1 MVKLN
6 KDVSSSRRKQRKA
19 HFGATSDERR
29 SRMAAP
35 LDANLRKQW
44 GVKSV
49 PVKKGDEV
57 IVKRGKFAKM
67 HKDMSLKVTACYR
80 KKYVIH
86 VEKCIV
92 EKSNKQAVNVG
103 IDASNVMIT
112 KLEMDGSRSKLLKRK
127 AIKTVE

>member
-49 PVKKGDEV
+49 PVKKGDA
-57 IVKRGKFAKM
+57 KGGGKG
-67 HKDMSLKVTACYR
+67 
-80 KKYVIH
+80 KK
-86 VEKCIV
+86 
-92 EKSNKQAVNVG
+92 AG
-103 IDASNVMIT
+103 
-112 KLEMDGSRSKLLKRK
+112 KRK
-127 AIKTVE
+127 GGKNRPQY